1 MAKKALKK
9 QIKQDLLDQLDRNGT
24 HGDYYQDLVEDYM
37 TLWDAKNALVEDIN
51 KRGVVVEYT
60 SNTGQTNMKKNE
72 SVGELLKV
80 NAQMTKLL
88 DALGITP
95 AQVIGD
101 DDDEM

>member
-1 MAKKALKK
+1 MTERALKK

-24 HGDYYQDLVEDYM
+24 HGDYYRDLVEDYM
-37 TLWDAKNALVEDIN
+37 TLWETKNALTKDIGA
-51 KRGVVVEYT
+51 RGVVVEYI
-60 SNTGQTNMKKNE
+60 SNTGQINMKKNE